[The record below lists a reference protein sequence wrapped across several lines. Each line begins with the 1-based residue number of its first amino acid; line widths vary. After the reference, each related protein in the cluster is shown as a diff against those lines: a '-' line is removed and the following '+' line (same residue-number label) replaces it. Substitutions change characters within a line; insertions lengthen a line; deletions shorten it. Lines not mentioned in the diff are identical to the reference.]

1 MKFFL
6 VTLAK
11 YTPMNINQDQ
21 LIIFQTVIETGS
33 FSAAARKLGK
43 VPSAISMSIA
53 NLEIDLDL
61 TLFSRQG
68 REPIATAQAMTLY
81 EKTQQLLIEMNQ
93 WKQHAFALAGG
104 LESNL
109 NIVVVSEL
117 LHTHWTD
124 YILLL
129 EQRFPELQINI
140 FSAPQEDAL
149 QMLLDQSAQ
158 LALMFEREQLQSGE
172 QFVELKRE
180 TLIAVASKQHPLA
193 QHEKIS
199 YEQLLQSRQI
209 VVASRDRSLKPELLF
224 SKNYWRTDNHH
235 SSCAM
240 ILQNLGWGVLPYEM
254 LNENP
259 ALQQQLKILNFQDF
273 SPKFE
278 YSVDLVWS
286 RESQLGAAARFLIE
300 HIRNNKK
307 NTN

>member
-1 MKFFL
+1 
-6 VTLAK
+6 
-11 YTPMNINQDQ
+11 MNINQDQ

-172 QFVELKRE
+172 QFVEIKRE

-224 SKNYWRTDNHH
+224 SKNYWSTDNHH